1 MLSRW
6 CILSLFALVAIS
18 CWLFEMN
25 PSCSR
30 PLPQSVS
37 SLLAEMGAVLELHSS
52 SAVVEA
58 AARTFLS
65 LCGEE
70 TAGCSVAWAARDS
83 LVQRWVD
90 QLTALLGDSLE
101 VRGTD
106 RLYVYP
112 FWGHRILP
120 IPKTF
125 LFLAFYCMKYCV
137 LSLLRTSENPSN

>member
-1 MLSRW
+1 
-6 CILSLFALVAIS
+6 
-18 CWLFEMN
+18 MN

-30 PLPQSVS
+30 PLPQLVS

-70 TAGCSVAWAARDS
+70 TAGCSVARTARDS

-112 FWGHRILP
+112 FGHHRILP

-125 LFLAFYCMKYCV
+125 VFLAFYCMKYCV